1 LLSTIKDAMPTT
13 RSYNDLCPIARALDV
28 VGERWALLVIREL
41 LLGPQRFSDLRLALP
56 GVSSNLL
63 TDRLRE
69 LEVRGVVR
77 RRVLPPPAGSSVY
90 ELTDRGLRLEPV
102 LDALGAWGASES
114 PPANGSL
121 SATAV
126 LLFLR
131 GSLRSNPAAPAG
143 TFRLRLGD
151 RTWTL
156 AARAGSKSGTS
167 PSGGLV
173 IEIEPG
179 DPPGPDAGIRTDPTT
194 LNALL
199 LDPGDLD
206 AALATGAA
214 EIEGDVDA
222 LRGLLTAVTAR
233 GS

>member
-1 LLSTIKDAMPTT
+1 MPTT

-28 VGERWALLVIREL
+28 VGERWALLVVREL
-41 LLGPQRFSDLRLALP
+41 LLGPQRFSDLRAELP

-69 LEVRGVVR
+69 LEARGVVR

-90 ELTDRGLRLEPV
+90 ELTDRGHRLEAV
-102 LDALGAWGASES
+102 LDALGDWGAAES
-114 PPANGSL
+114 PPADGSL

-131 GSLRSNPAAPAG
+131 GSLRVNPAPLSG
-143 TFRLRLGD
+143 TFRLQLDNRA
-151 RTWTL
+151 WTL
-156 AARAGSKSGTS
+156 VRREGV
-167 PSGGLV
+167 L
-173 IEIEPG
+173 EIEPG
-179 DPPGPDAGIRTDPTT
+179 DVETADAGIHTDPIT

-199 LDPGDLD
+199 LDPEGLD
-206 AALATGAA
+206 AALATGVA

-222 LRGLLTAVTAR
+222 LRRLLTAVAAS

>member
-1 LLSTIKDAMPTT
+1 MPTT

-28 VGERWALLVIREL
+28 VGERWALLVVREL
-41 LLGPQRFSDLRLALP
+41 LFGPQRFSDLRAELP

-69 LEVRGVVR
+69 LEARGVVR
-77 RRVLPPPAGSSVY
+77 RRVLPPPAGSPVY
-90 ELTDRGLRLEPV
+90 ELTDRGRRLEAV
-102 LDALGAWGASES
+102 LDALGDWGADES
-114 PPANGSL
+114 PPADGSL

-131 GSLRSNPAAPAG
+131 GSLRANPAAPSD
-143 TFRLRLGD
+143 TFRLQLENRV
-151 RTWTL
+151 WTL
-156 AARAGSKSGTS
+156 VRRQR
-167 PSGGLV
+167 LF
-173 IEIEPG
+173 EIEPG
-179 DPPGPDAGIRTDPTT
+179 DVEVADAGIHTDPIT

-199 LDPGDLD
+199 LDPDGLD

-214 EIEGDVDA
+214 EIEGDADA
-222 LRGLLTAVTAR
+222 LRRLLTAVAAS

>member
-1 LLSTIKDAMPTT
+1 MPTT

-28 VGERWALLVIREL
+28 VGERWALLVVREL
-41 LLGPQRFSDLRLALP
+41 LLGPQRFSDLRDALP

-69 LEVRGVVR
+69 LEARGVVR

-90 ELTDRGLRLEPV
+90 ELTDRGGRLEPV
-102 LDALGAWGASES
+102 LDALGEWGATES
-114 PPANGSL
+114 PPADGSL

-131 GSLRSNPAAPAG
+131 GSLRAHPVAPSD
-143 TFRLRLGD
+143 TCRLRLEN
-151 RTWTL
+151 RAWTVVRRDGVL
-156 AARAGSKSGTS
+156 
-167 PSGGLV
+167 
-173 IEIEPG
+173 EIEPG
-179 DPPGPDAGIRTDPTT
+179 DTEAADAVIRTDPIT

-199 LDPGDLD
+199 FDPDGLD
-206 AALATGAA
+206 AAVATGEA
-214 EIEGDVDA
+214 EIEGNVDA
-222 LRGLLTAVTAR
+222 LRRLLTAVAPG

>member
-1 LLSTIKDAMPTT
+1 MPTT

-28 VGERWALLVIREL
+28 VGERWALLVVREL

-69 LEVRGVVR
+69 LEARGVIC

-90 ELTDRGLRLEPV
+90 QLTDRGRRLEVV
-102 LDALGAWGASES
+102 LDALGEWGATEL
-114 PPANGSL
+114 PPADGSL

-131 GSLRSNPAAPAG
+131 GSVRANPAAPAG
-143 TFRLRLGD
+143 TFRLRLEN
-151 RTWTL
+151 RAWTL
-156 AARAGSKSGTS
+156 VRRDGV
-167 PSGGLV
+167 L
-173 IEIEPG
+173 EIEPG
-179 DPPGPDAGIRTDPTT
+179 DAAAADAGIRTDPIT

-199 LDPGDLD
+199 FDPDGLD
-206 AALATGAA
+206 AAVATGIA

-222 LRGLLTAVTAR
+222 LRRLLTAVAPR
-233 GS
+233 SS

>member
-1 LLSTIKDAMPTT
+1 VPTT
-13 RSYNDLCPIARALDV
+13 RSYDDRCPIARALDV
-28 VGERWALLVIREL
+28 VGERWALLVVREL
-41 LLGPQRFSDLRLALP
+41 LLGPQRFSDLRAELP

-69 LEVRGVVR
+69 LEARGVVR

-90 ELTDRGLRLEPV
+90 ELTDRGHQLEPV
-102 LDALGAWGASES
+102 LDALGDWGAAES
-114 PPANGSL
+114 APADASL

-131 GSLRSNPAAPAG
+131 GSLRANPGAPSD
-143 TFRLRLGD
+143 TFRLQLENRV
-151 RTWTL
+151 WTVV
-156 AARAGSKSGTS
+156 RREG
-167 PSGGLV
+167 V
-173 IEIEPG
+173 WEIEPG
-179 DPPGPDAGIRTDPTT
+179 DVEAAVDARIRTDPVT

-199 LDPGDLD
+199 LNADGLE

-214 EIEGDVDA
+214 EIEGDIDA
-222 LRGLLTAVTAR
+222 LRRLLTAVAPP

>member
-1 LLSTIKDAMPTT
+1 VPTT
-13 RSYNDLCPIARALDV
+13 RSYHDLCPIARALDV
-28 VGERWALLVIREL
+28 VGERWALLVAREL
-41 LLGPQRFSDLRLALP
+41 LLGPQRFSDLRGALP

-69 LEVRGVVR
+69 LQARGVVR

-90 ELTDRGLRLEPV
+90 ELTDRGRRLEAV
-102 LDALGAWGASES
+102 LDALGEWGAAEP
-114 PPANGSL
+114 PPADGSL

-131 GSLRSNPAAPAG
+131 GSVRANPAPPVG
-143 TFRLRLGD
+143 TFRFRLEN
-151 RTWTL
+151 RAWTL
-156 AARAGSKSGTS
+156 VPREG
-167 PSGGLV
+167 V
-173 IEIEPG
+173 FEIESG
-179 DPPGPDAGIRTDPTT
+179 DTETADAGIRTDPVT

-199 LDPGDLD
+199 LDPGGLD

-214 EIEGDVDA
+214 QIEGDADA
-222 LRGLLTAVTAR
+222 LRRLLTAVAR

>member
-1 LLSTIKDAMPTT
+1 MPTT

-28 VGERWALLVIREL
+28 VGERWALLVVREL
-41 LLGPQRFSDLRLALP
+41 LLGPQRFSDLRDALP

-69 LEVRGVVR
+69 LEAHAVVR

-90 ELTDRGLRLEPV
+90 ELTDRGHRLEAV
-102 LDALGAWGASES
+102 LDALGDWGATES
-114 PPANGSL
+114 PPDDGSL

-131 GSLRSNPAAPAG
+131 GSVRANPIAPSG
-143 TFRLRLGD
+143 TFRLQLGD
-151 RTWTL
+151 RAWTL
-156 AARAGSKSGTS
+156 APREG
-167 PSGGLV
+167 V
-173 IEIEPG
+173 VEIEPG
-179 DPPGPDAGIRTDPTT
+179 DPAAADAGIRTDPAT

-199 LDPGDLD
+199 LDPGGLD

-214 EIEGDVDA
+214 EPEGDVAA
-222 LRGLLTAVTAR
+222 LRRLLTAAAPR

>member
-1 LLSTIKDAMPTT
+1 MPTT

-28 VGERWALLVIREL
+28 VGERWALLVVREL
-41 LLGPQRFSDLRLALP
+41 LLGPQRFSDLGGALP

-69 LEVRGVVR
+69 LETRGVVR

-90 ELTDRGLRLEPV
+90 ELTDRGRRLEPV
-102 LDALGAWGASES
+102 LDALGEWGATES
-114 PPANGSL
+114 PPEDGSL

-131 GSLRSNPAAPAG
+131 GSVRANPAAPSG
-143 TFRLRLGD
+143 TFRVRLGNQA
-151 RTWTL
+151 WTL
-156 AARAGSKSGTS
+156 ARREG
-167 PSGGLV
+167 V
-173 IEIEPG
+173 VEIEPG
-179 DPPGPDAGIRTDPTT
+179 DHGTADAGIRTDPIT

-199 LDPGDLD
+199 ADPDGLD
-206 AALATGAA
+206 AAVATGAA

-222 LRGLLTAVTAR
+222 LRRLLTAVAPG

>member
-1 LLSTIKDAMPTT
+1 MPTT

-28 VGERWALLVIREL
+28 VGERWALLVVREL
-41 LLGPQRFSDLRLALP
+41 LLGPQRFSALRDALP

-69 LEVRGVVR
+69 LEARGVIR

-90 ELTDRGLRLEPV
+90 ELTDRGSRLEPV
-102 LDALGAWGASES
+102 LDALGEWGATES
-114 PPANGSL
+114 PPADGSL

-131 GSLRSNPAAPAG
+131 GSVRANPATPAG
-143 TFRLRLGD
+143 TFRLQLEN

-156 AARAGSKSGTS
+156 VRRAAV
-167 PSGGLV
+167 L
-173 IEIEPG
+173 ELEPG
-179 DPPGPDAGIRTDPTT
+179 DTAPADARIRTDPMT

-199 LDPGDLD
+199 SDPDGLD
-206 AALATGAA
+206 AAVATGAA

-222 LRGLLTAVTAR
+222 LRQLLTAVAP
-233 GS
+233 GAS

>member
-1 LLSTIKDAMPTT
+1 MPTT

-28 VGERWALLVIREL
+28 VGERWALLVVREL

-69 LEVRGVVR
+69 LEARGVIC

-90 ELTDRGLRLEPV
+90 ELTDRGRRLEVV
-102 LDALGAWGASES
+102 LDVLGEWGATES
-114 PPANGSL
+114 PPADGSL

-131 GSLRSNPAAPAG
+131 GSVRANPAAPAG
-143 TFRLRLGD
+143 TFRLRLEN
-151 RTWTL
+151 RAWTL
-156 AARAGSKSGTS
+156 VRRNGV
-167 PSGGLV
+167 L
-173 IEIEPG
+173 EIGPG
-179 DPPGPDAGIRTDPTT
+179 DAAAADAGIRTDPIT

-199 LDPGDLD
+199 FDPDGLD
-206 AALATGAA
+206 AAVATGIA

-222 LRGLLTAVTAR
+222 LRRLLTAVAPR
-233 GS
+233 SS

>member
-1 LLSTIKDAMPTT
+1 MPTT

-28 VGERWALLVIREL
+28 VGERWALLVVREL

-69 LEVRGVVR
+69 LEARGVIC

-90 ELTDRGLRLEPV
+90 ELTDRGRRLEVV
-102 LDALGAWGASES
+102 LDALGEWGATES
-114 PPANGSL
+114 PPADGSL

-131 GSLRSNPAAPAG
+131 GSVRTNPAAPAG
-143 TFRLRLGD
+143 TFRLRLEN
-151 RTWTL
+151 RAWTL
-156 AARAGSKSGTS
+156 VRRDGV
-167 PSGGLV
+167 L
-173 IEIEPG
+173 EIEPG
-179 DPPGPDAGIRTDPTT
+179 DAAAADAGIRTDPIT

-199 LDPGDLD
+199 FDPDGLD
-206 AALATGAA
+206 AAVATGIA
-214 EIEGDVDA
+214 EIDGDVDA
-222 LRGLLTAVTAR
+222 VRRLLRAVAPR
-233 GS
+233 SS

>member
-1 LLSTIKDAMPTT
+1 MPTT

-28 VGERWALLVIREL
+28 VGERWALLVVREL

-69 LEVRGVVR
+69 LEARGVVR
-77 RRVLPPPAGSSVY
+77 RRVLPPPAASSIY
-90 ELTDRGLRLEPV
+90 ELTDRGRRLEAV
-102 LDALGAWGASES
+102 LDALGDWGATEP
-114 PPANGSL
+114 PPADGSL

-131 GSLRSNPAAPAG
+131 GSLRTNPGAPSG
-143 TFRLRLGD
+143 SFRLQLENRV
-151 RTWTL
+151 WTL
-156 AARAGSKSGTS
+156 VRREGI
-167 PSGGLV
+167 L
-173 IEIEPG
+173 EIEPG
-179 DPPGPDAGIRTDPTT
+179 DVEAADAGIRTDPIT

-222 LRGLLTAVTAR
+222 LRALLTAVTPR

>member
-1 LLSTIKDAMPTT
+1 MPTT
-13 RSYNDLCPIARALDV
+13 RSYNDRCPIARALDV
-28 VGERWALLVIREL
+28 VGERWALLVVREL

-69 LEVRGVVR
+69 LETRGVIH

-90 ELTDRGLRLEPV
+90 ELTDRGHRLERV
-102 LDALGAWGASES
+102 LDALGEWGAAES
-114 PPANGSL
+114 APADGSL

-131 GSLRSNPAAPAG
+131 GSLRENPAAPAG
-143 TFRLRLGD
+143 TFRLVLGE
-151 RTWTL
+151 RARTL
-156 AARAGSKSGTS
+156 AA
-167 PSGGLV
+167 SGGV
-173 IEIEPG
+173 VEIEPS
-179 DPPGPDAGIRTDPTT
+179 DPPAADAGIRTDPTT

-199 LDPGDLD
+199 LDPGRLD

-214 EIEGDVDA
+214 ETEGDVDA
-222 LRGLLTAVTAR
+222 LRRLLAAVTPSR
-233 GS
+233 S